1 MTPFQEQLQ
10 YLPAYLGGHLRLVLI
25 ALAAGTLVSIPLGIL
40 ASRHDRLESLVVG
53 TAGVIQTIPGLALLA
68 IMVPLLG
75 MIGMIPA
82 LVALTLYSLLPIL
95 RNTVVGLREIDDNI
109 MEAGRGL
116 GMSDGQLLRMVQVP
130 LALPVIVAGLR
141 TSAVW
146 VVGIA
151 TLSTPVGATSLGN
164 YIFSGLQTR
173 NNTAILFGCVA
184 AAALALVL
192 DAIIHGAETGLREG
206 KKWRTGFAAAGGV
219 AVIVLALLLG
229 TGGAGQ
235 QTGDRTALRIG
246 GKPFTEQ
253 YILMNFLSD
262 WMSRTNTF
270 RTRQV
275 TNLGSTVA
283 FDALR
288 QNQIDLYVDYS
299 GTLWNMEVKNSGM
312 PADPDSLRRRLAQI
326 LRQRYGVTIGATL
339 GFENAYCLAMR
350 SAQARQLGIE
360 SIRDLSPH
368 APDLVMGGDV
378 EFFGRPEW
386 PRLKS
391 TYHLNFR
398 ATRTMDA
405 VLMYSAVRDGQ
416 VDVISAYTTDGRIA
430 AYNLKILQDP
440 EHVFPP
446 YDAVVLLSPAAVRD
460 SALVRRVRQLDHTI
474 DADLMRRMNMR
485 VDQQRESP
493 EQVGKEL
500 YRRILQNTTGEAG

>member
-10 YLPAYLGGHLRLVLI
+10 NLPAYLGGHLRLVLVS
-25 ALAAGTLVSIPLGIL
+25 LTAGTLVSVPLGIL
-40 ASRHDRLESLVVG
+40 ASRHARLESLVVG
-53 TAGVIQTIPGLALLA
+53 TAGIIQTIPGLALLA
-68 IMVPLLG
+68 IMVPLLNR
-75 MIGMIPA
+75 IGTAPA
-82 LVALTLYSLLPIL
+82 LLALTLYSLLPIL
-95 RNTVVGLREIDDNI
+95 RNTVVGIGEIDDNI
-109 MEAGRGL
+109 LEAGRGL
-116 GMSDGQLLRMVQVP
+116 GMSDGQLLRMVQLP

-141 TSAVW
+141 TSTVW

-192 DAIIHGAETGLREG
+192 DAIIHGGETGLREG

-235 QTGDRTALRIG
+235 GAENRAALRIG

-262 WMSRTNTF
+262 WMGRENTF
-270 RTRQV
+270 DTRQV

-288 QNQIDLYVDYS
+288 QNQIDLYVDYT
-299 GTLWNMEVKNSGM
+299 GTLWNMEVKNTAM
-312 PADPDSLRRRLAQI
+312 PTDPDSLLRRLSQI
-326 LRQRYGVTIGATL
+326 LQRRYGVTIGATL

-350 SAQARQLGIE
+350 SAQARTLGVE
-360 SIRDLSPH
+360 SIRDLSRY

-386 PRLKS
+386 PRLKN
-391 TYHLNFR
+391 TYHLRFR

-405 VLMYSAVRDGQ
+405 VLMYAAVRDGQ

-430 AYNLKILQDP
+430 AFDLKILRDP
-440 EHVFPP
+440 GQVFPP
-446 YDAVVLLSPAAVRD
+446 YDAVVLLSPEAARD
-460 SALVRRVRQLDHTI
+460 SAVVRRVRQLNHTI

-485 VDQQRESP
+485 VDQERESP
-493 EQVGKEL
+493 EQAGGEL
-500 YRRILQNTTGEAG
+500 YRRILGESTAGGS